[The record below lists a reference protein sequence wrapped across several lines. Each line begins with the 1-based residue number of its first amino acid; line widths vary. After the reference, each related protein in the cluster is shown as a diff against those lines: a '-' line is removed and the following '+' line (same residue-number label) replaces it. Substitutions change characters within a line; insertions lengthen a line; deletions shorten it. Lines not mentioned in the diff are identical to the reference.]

1 MIPLSIIEDY
11 LVDQSEGMRHLI
23 TWFLNLVM
31 QLEALEQAGAGPYER
46 TETRQAHRNGTRDR
60 TLRTRCG
67 DITLAKP
74 QFREKPFETQ
84 IFGRYARV
92 EKALVN
98 AIAESYLQG
107 VSTRKVQA
115 II

>member
-1 MIPLSIIEDY
+1 ME
-11 LVDQSEGMRHLI
+11 E
-23 TWFLNLVM
+23 TLNDL
-31 QLEALEQAGAGPYER
+31 LEKEAEALTQAAKYER
-46 TETRQAHRNGTRDR
+46 TEARLAHRNGTRDR
-60 TLRTRCG
+60 TLLTRCG